1 MPAADHALRAPAAE
15 IDITVPRIR
24 RPIAADAERRQVTV
38 LFADLVGYTR
48 LSREIG
54 AEEIHRLL
62 EGFFAVVDGIVT
74 DHGGYIDKHIG
85 DSAMAVFGAPV
96 AHGNDTERAV
106 HAALAI
112 RDAMPGLAA
121 SFSRDVTVH
130 IGVAC
135 GQVVASDTGSS
146 GHREYTVTGDSVNL
160 ASRLTDAA
168 KAGEILISDRVIE
181 TLSGRLRVEAVGAVS
196 VKGFDEP
203 VRVWRLTGLGSP
215 LPHHRPLVD
224 RKIELRQFVAALQAC
239 RGDGDWPGGASARRG
254 RHRQDALG

>member
-1 MPAADHALRAPAAE
+1 VAQKLLEKQGIASRAGNTSL
-15 IDITVPRIR
+15 D
-24 RPIAADAERRQVTV
+24 
-38 LFADLVGYTR
+38 R
-48 LSREIG
+48 LSARRHKSLSHHARVLIAQRPEINRDQRGGARNAPSLARGLAMDPGRRHHEERASGSGLRQLREIG
-54 AEEIHRLL
+54 QRHLVRPVEVFNDEQSRL
-62 EGFFAVVDGIVT
+62 EAARPFS
-74 DHGGYIDKHIG
+74 K
-85 DSAMAVFGAPV
+85 PE
-96 AHGNDTERAV
+96 ERA
-106 HAALAI
+106 LLT
-112 RDAMPGLAA
+112 R
-121 SFSRDVTVH
+121 
-130 IGVAC
+130 
-135 GQVVASDTGSS
+135 
-146 GHREYTVTGDSVNL
+146 VNL